1 MQQNEIQEVL
11 NSIKGVDVNMNR
23 ADNSVV
29 VNDYGTLEKISE
41 FTKKIKH
48 TKKKIKRLKK
58 KKNQYFAMH
67 GDDKQKL
74 KKLKKK
80 LRMYED
86 KRQKIRQLYV
96 EELERLN
103 KRNMLLTT
111 TLVNMLPDERRIEIV
126 DSVCKKMIEQ
136 EILSTSRKNIIDLE
150 EGEYHVYDE

>member
-1 MQQNEIQEVL
+1 MQSNAIQEVL
-11 NSIKGVDVNMNR
+11 NSIEGVDVNMNS

-29 VNDYGTLEKISE
+29 VKDYGKLEKISE

-67 GDDKQKL
+67 GDDKQKQ

>member
-29 VNDYGTLEKISE
+29 VNDYGKLEKISE